1 MPAKPF
7 RDVGGN
13 HPSYSV
19 FDLSHRKTLTCDM
32 GQLIPIFMQECVPG
46 DRWQLGN
53 ELVIRMQPLVAPILH
68 KIDAYIHYFFVPY
81 RLLWDDWENFITG
94 GEDGAFS
101 TPIPKKVINNTI
113 TNVVGSL
120 YDYFGF
126 PVGVDIPDDYII
138 EFPWRAY
145 NKIFNEYYRDE
156 NLQTT
161 EVVES
166 NNAVLNRSW
175 GKDYF
180 TSALP
185 WQQRGTAPALPISGT
200 AQTVWNSGLFSSS
213 ALVVRLGF
221 QVPLEI

>member
-1 MPAKPF
+1 M
-7 RDVGGN
+7 
-13 HPSYSV
+13 
-19 FDLSHRKTLTCDM
+19 
-32 GQLIPIFMQECVPG
+32 
-46 DRWQLGN
+46 
-53 ELVIRMQPLVAPILH
+53 
-68 KIDAYIHYFFVPY
+68 
-81 RLLWDDWENFITG
+81 
-94 GEDGAFS
+94 
-101 TPIPKKVINNTI
+101 
-113 TNVVGSL
+113 
-120 YDYFGF
+120 
-126 PVGVDIPDDYII
+126 DIPDDYII

-185 WQQRGTAPALPISGT
+185 WQQEEQHQHFQYLEQHKPFGTVDYL
-200 AQTVWNSGLFSSS
+200 VLLL
-213 ALVVRLGF
+213 LVVRLGF